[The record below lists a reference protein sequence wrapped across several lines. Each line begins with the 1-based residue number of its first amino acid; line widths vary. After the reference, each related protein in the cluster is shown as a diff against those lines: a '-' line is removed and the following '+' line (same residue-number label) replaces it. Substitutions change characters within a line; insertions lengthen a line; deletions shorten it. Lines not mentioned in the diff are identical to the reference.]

1 MLFVAM
7 GDPLTGHVLL
17 IAEPRIGQY
26 ALDRQVVP
34 EVRRAET
41 PAVRESAGEFER
53 TREYPVSAGVLNRD
67 HASDSLQTLIDEL
80 SERSDAAIRQRRCV
94 GRFDKKGAL
103 FGFHP
108 RWCGAD
114 RERPGPVA
122 AAGSTPSGCS
132 SRAI

>member
-1 MLFVAM
+1 M

-26 ALDRQVVP
+26 ALDLQVVP
-34 EVRRAET
+34 EGRGAQT
-41 PAVRESAGEFER
+41 PAVCEPAREFER
-53 TREYPVSAGVLNRD
+53 TREYLVSAGVLNRD
-67 HASDSLQTLIDEL
+67 HASDSLHTLIADL
-80 SERSDAAIRQRRCV
+80 SEHCDIALRQRRRV
-94 GRFDKKGAL
+94 GRFDKRGAL

-114 RERPGPVA
+114 HERPGPVA
-122 AAGSTPSGCS
+122 AAGSTPSGCA

>member
-26 ALDRQVVP
+26 ALDLQVVP
-34 EVRRAET
+34 ERRGAET
-41 PAVRESAGEFER
+41 PAVREPAGEFER
-53 TREYPVSAGVLNRD
+53 AREYLVSAGVLNRD
-67 HASDSLQTLIDEL
+67 HASDSLHTLIDDL
-80 SERSDAAIRQRRCV
+80 SEQSDPALRQRRRV
-94 GRFDKKGAL
+94 GRIDMKGAYL
-103 FGFHP
+103 GFHA
-108 RWCGAD
+108 RKRGFD

-122 AAGSTPSGCS
+122 AVGPPVSDHA